1 MRIAVFLK
9 TYRNIINPCSFL
21 CMFSILV
28 TVMDWTTPSNL
39 SLGLLFYGVD
49 RIIENLFTMFRY
61 PRDDVKYHRG
71 QKQKERHQGFLSLT
85 MSKTLL
91 LL

>member
-1 MRIAVFLK
+1 MRIAVLLK
-9 TYRNIINPCSFL
+9 TYPNIINPCSFL
-21 CMFSILV
+21 CVFSILV

>member
-1 MRIAVFLK
+1 
-9 TYRNIINPCSFL
+9 
-21 CMFSILV
+21 MFSILV
-28 TVMDWTTPSNL
+28 TVMDWTTPSDL

-49 RIIENLFTMFRY
+49 RINRKPSTMFRY
-61 PRDDVKYHRG
+61 PTDDVKYHQG
-71 QKQKERHQGFLSLT
+71 QKQKERHRGFLSLT